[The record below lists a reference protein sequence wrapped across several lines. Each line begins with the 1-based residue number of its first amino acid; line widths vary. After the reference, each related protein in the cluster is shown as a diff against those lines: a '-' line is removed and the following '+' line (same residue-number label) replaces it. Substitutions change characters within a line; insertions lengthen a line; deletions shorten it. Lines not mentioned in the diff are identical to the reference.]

1 MEPYKPRAL
10 GYCRCHSSPT
20 DEETEGQTEAMGLA
34 KAATTCLVEHSS
46 PHGDRGYGAGQG
58 WHHVRGRAQLP
69 ARAQRLWG
77 WPRPPPHAW
86 WSTAPRMGSVGPRT
100 ERRSSSVP
108 VPAEKIRR

>member
-1 MEPYKPRAL
+1 MVEIYK
-10 GYCRCHSSPT
+10 S
-20 DEETEGQTEAMGLA
+20 EGKHPKTY
-34 KAATTCLVEHSS
+34 LVE
-46 PHGDRGYGAGQG
+46 DINYLNIKGAYDNKK
-58 WHHVRGRAQLP
+58 WMDFISYSTKYFKVRPNRLFMTS
-69 ARAQRLWG
+69 LWG

>member
-20 DEETEGQTEAMGLA
+20 DEETEGRTEAMGLA
-34 KAATTCLVEHSS
+34 KAA
-46 PHGDRGYGAGQG
+46 
-58 WHHVRGRAQLP
+58 
-69 ARAQRLWG
+69 
-77 WPRPPPHAW
+77 PRAW
-86 WSTAPRMGSVGPRT
+86 WSAAPRMGSVGPRT